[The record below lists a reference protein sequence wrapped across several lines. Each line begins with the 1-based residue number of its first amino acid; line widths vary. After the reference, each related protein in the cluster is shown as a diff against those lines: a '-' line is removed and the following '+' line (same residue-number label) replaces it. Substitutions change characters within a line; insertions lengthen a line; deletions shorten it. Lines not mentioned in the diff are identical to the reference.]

1 MQGTWVPPLVGD
13 LGSHVLC
20 GAAKKKKV
28 QNHLFGVRL
37 ASRWER
43 IGGGDGRLVTY
54 KEK

>member
-1 MQGTWVPPLVGD
+1 MCCAVQP
-13 LGSHVLC
+13 
-20 GAAKKKKV
+20 KKKKV

-54 KEK
+54 EEK